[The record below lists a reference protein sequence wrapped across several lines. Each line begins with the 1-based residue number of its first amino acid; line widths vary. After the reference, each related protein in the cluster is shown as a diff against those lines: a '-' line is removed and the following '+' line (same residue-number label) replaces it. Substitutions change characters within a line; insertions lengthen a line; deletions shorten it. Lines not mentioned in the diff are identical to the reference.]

1 MDVGAEAYHH
11 NFDADSAQFHPLH
24 FISSTPSTSTM
35 EINNSCSSYG
45 VNSVGIMRAPRGDG
59 KEAIVLVTPYNSKN
73 IQLREALSLGLAY
86 SIFSF
91 LSRVTWLAKDIVWLA
106 ADSQHGEYTA
116 VSAWLKDYHNPVFLG
131 DSGRADFG
139 LCSEKNIH
147 HQRDS
152 KHFKE
157 ANPNVFKRSG
167 TMAAALVFKVTENKE
182 RSGRDRLDIY
192 AEASNGQM
200 PNLDLINT
208 VHYLA
213 VHREGLRVV
222 VGTVGSL
229 LQSSC
234 LKLIGEI
241 LQGLSKLAKRL
252 NPGWKFEA
260 TSAEFVE
267 GTATLTSSIFHQVQF
282 LIFLDIIKTENYI
295 CHRYYKSL
303 IGVLSICRHL
313 GCPPGPTVLFVIT
326 KWMLLL

>member
-1 MDVGAEAYHH
+1 VVDVGAEAYHH
-11 NFDADSAQFHPLH
+11 KFDADSAQFHPLH
-24 FISSTPSTSTM
+24 FFSCIPITST
-35 EINNSCSSYG
+35 IGVNSSCSSFG
-45 VNSVGIMRAPRGDG
+45 VNSVGIIRAPRGDG
-59 KEAIVLVTPYNSKN
+59 KEAIVLVTPYNSEN
-73 IQLREALSLGLAY
+73 IQLPEALSLGLAY

-116 VSAWLKDYHNPVFLG
+116 VAAWLKDYHNPVFFG
-131 DSGRADFG
+131 DSGRAHFG
-139 LCSEKNIH
+139 MCSEKNIH
-147 HQRDS
+147 HQWDS

-157 ANPNVFKRSG
+157 SNSNVFKRSG

-182 RSGRDRLDIY
+182 RSERDRLDIY

-213 VHREGLRVV
+213 VHRQGLRVV
-222 VGTVGSL
+222 VGMVGSL

-241 LQGLSKLAKRL
+241 LQGLSKLAKSL
-252 NPGWKFEA
+252 NLRWKFAA

-267 GTATLTSSIFHQVQF
+267 GTATLASSIFHQVDF
-282 LIFLDIIKTENYI
+282 
-295 CHRYYKSL
+295 
-303 IGVLSICRHL
+303 
-313 GCPPGPTVLFVIT
+313 
-326 KWMLLL
+326 